1 MLGGS
6 DLIFDV
12 IKVGDLIAEIV
23 SELVRND
30 VVRELMVG
38 DCDSRQ
44 LKNLKGGEKSN
55 GCNNVRLTNWVVRE
69 VQDVR
74 DLRFDCGKQTR
85 EDVLDLQKRGC

>member
-55 GCNNVRLTNWVVRE
+55 GCNNVRLTN
-69 VQDVR
+69 
-74 DLRFDCGKQTR
+74 
-85 EDVLDLQKRGC
+85 